1 MEIRIIAP
9 KLTGYQKLIID
20 SLARFTITE
29 AATKCGKT
37 FSHIYWLFRE
47 AHKGKYGNNYWWVA
61 PVYAQAEIAF
71 NRMRKLIRNS
81 PGYSVNLTKLTIT
94 TPLGTIIQFKGA
106 QDPDNLYGEDV
117 YAAVFDEFTRAK
129 EPSWW
134 ALRSTLTATGGK
146 CKLIGNA
153 KGKKNWG
160 YKLGAKARA
169 GEPGYEYHRITAY
182 DAAAAGIIT
191 YEEIEQAK
199 RDLPELV
206 FKELYLAEPN
216 EDGSNPFG
224 IDHIS
229 KCFRPVD
236 RTHTKAHGVDLAK
249 SVDWTVNIGLNNV
262 GGVAFFERWQ
272 SPWGETVNKLK
283 ASLIGKATA
292 IDSTGVG
299 DPIVEELQRTVSGID
314 GVKFSQSSK
323 QQLMEGLAVA
333 IQQGKIHFDNEI
345 LRDELEAFEYVYTST
360 GVKYSAPTGVHDDT
374 VCALALAW
382 SKHNDKVATMVR
394 GKPKLTNFGSRNS
407 A

>member
-1 MEIRIIAP
+1 MEIRIVAP
-9 KLTGYQKLIID
+9 RLTNYQKKIID
-20 SLARFTITE
+20 SAARFTITE

-47 AHKGKYGNNYWWVA
+47 AHKGQYGNNYWWVA
-61 PVYAQAEIAF
+61 PVFGQAEIAF
-71 NRMRKLIRNS
+71 NRMKKLVRSNPLYLI
-81 PGYSVNLTKLTIT
+81 NLTKLTIT
-94 TPLGTIIQFKGA
+94 TPLGTIIQFKTA

-129 EPSWW
+129 EEAWH
-134 ALRSTLTATGGK
+134 ALRSTLTATRGK

-182 DAAAAGIIT
+182 DAVDAGILDLD
-191 YEEIEQAK
+191 EVEQAK

-224 IDHIS
+224 IEHIGS
-229 KCFRPVD
+229 CFKNSTRG
-236 RTHTKAHGVDLAK
+236 TTIAHGVDLAK
-249 SVDWTVNIGLNNV
+249 SVDWTVNIGLDGNGHV
-262 GGVAFFERWQ
+262 SYFERWQ
-272 SPWGETVNKLK
+272 SSWGDTTERLK
-283 ASLIGKATA
+283 VSLKGKKAA

-299 DPIVEELQRTVSGID
+299 DPIVEELQRSLSDIE
-314 GVKFSQSSK
+314 GVKFSSQSK
-323 QQLMEGLAVA
+323 QQLMEGLASA
-333 IQQGKIHFDNEI
+333 IQQGKISFDNET
-345 LRDELEAFEYVYTST
+345 LREELESYEYVYTRT
-360 GVKYSAPTGVHDDT
+360 GVKYSAPAGMHDDT

-382 SKHNDKVATMVR
+382 SKHNDKLTHIKR
-394 GKPKLTNFGSRNS
+394 HKPLGYSVDRK
-407 A
+407 